1 MEGALFP
8 ARYQRPGHLAVFC
21 SITAFYSNALNTA
34 PEVLFVPGG
43 VLLRT
48 SDNTVIGGLG
58 VSGAGWRQDEAC
70 ATDASVKLKGGMMG
84 IRQAAKISFTA
95 RCVRPSP
102 PYGG

>member
-1 MEGALFP
+1 M
-8 ARYQRPGHLAVFC
+8 
-21 SITAFYSNALNTA
+21 
-34 PEVLFVPGG
+34 PGG
-43 VLLRT
+43 VLLHT

>member
-1 MEGALFP
+1 M
-8 ARYQRPGHLAVFC
+8 
-21 SITAFYSNALNTA
+21 
-34 PEVLFVPGG
+34 PGG

-84 IRQAAKISFTA
+84 IVKPRKSRSLPDAFDLRRHMGDKSYPITSILTL
-95 RCVRPSP
+95 
-102 PYGG
+102 

>member
-1 MEGALFP
+1 
-8 ARYQRPGHLAVFC
+8 
-21 SITAFYSNALNTA
+21 
-34 PEVLFVPGG
+34 VPGG

-84 IRQAAKISFTA
+84 IRQAAKIFSLTDAFDLRGHMGDKSYPITSIFTL
-95 RCVRPSP
+95 
-102 PYGG
+102 